1 MTQEGKKTNNLLNKT
16 IWNTFCS
23 FKTNLYICIL
33 MKQTITITPNSKTV
47 ATLQKMIT
55 LKKEYREIVVA
66 KVKASKK

>member
-1 MTQEGKKTNNLLNKT
+1 
-16 IWNTFCS
+16 
-23 FKTNLYICIL
+23 

-55 LKKEYREIVVA
+55 LKKEYRGIVVA